1 MNKKFKPLLISGLV
15 STALGGGHVFA
26 NTSSADDEAN
36 ETTMIITATRLPR
49 EVEDIAGTVTKIES
63 EALEKQLAEN
73 FDDVIRYQPGLSMRR
88 VARGGNQG
96 FTIRGMSGKRVL
108 MLLDGVKSSDIYPAG
123 SASYGNENYELED
136 IKSFEIIRGPASAL
150 YGSDALGGVVLMQSK
165 DPVDY
170 IENDGEVYTRLNASV
185 AGATDLTKLG
195 FTLAGTNDKF
205 QYMMQVNRRQFGEQ
219 EVNGDGSLSPQDGN
233 STGAL
238 FKLVYQVNHSNKLS
252 LAVDNF
258 KQEIDY
264 NLTAPSTP
272 ELPHF
277 GLDDGDRTRFSLS
290 HSWDADLGFA
300 DRIESKFYAQT
311 GDALQ
316 HTSQLRSTSYS
327 FDYAPFGNNSP
338 TLRVSDFEF
347 NQDISGFATTLYKT
361 IESGSTQHAMVYGMT
376 FDVVETERPRNR
388 CETDTATQAVSCS
401 IRAFPMAPA
410 EEFPNKTFPDTD
422 TTRIGIFFQDEIV
435 LGESGFTLIPG
446 IRFDKFEMDAKETDL
461 QNLADLG
468 FQIESTDESEVSK
481 NLGLIYDLGET
492 SSLFFQYAE
501 GFRAPSYDE
510 ANQAYVNL
518 AFGYGTVPN
527 PDLKP
532 ETSQGYEIGYKS
544 RIGKNYIAFT
554 YYNTDFED
562 FISSNFIGEQNGIR
576 LYQDSNVGEV
586 NIHGAEFTGIWTLND
601 NWKIRNSV
609 AYSKGEDETTNTNL
623 AEIDPLSAVVG
634 ASYTADN
641 WGLELIA
648 TFVADKDD
656 VEEEGDI
663 TADAYNLF
671 DMTGYY
677 DFSNNLRVRLGVFN
691 VFDEEYA
698 RWSNIAGLSADSTSL
713 PNLLEPGTEVRASL
727 SWKF

>member
-1 MNKKFKPLLISGLV
+1 MNNKFKPLLISGLV
-15 STALGGGHVFA
+15 STALGTSNALA
-26 NTSSADDEAN
+26 NTTATDEAN

-49 EVEDIAGTVTKIES
+49 EAEDIAGTVTKIES
-63 EALEKQLAEN
+63 EELEKQLAED

-150 YGSDALGGVVLMQSK
+150 YGSDALGGVVLMKSK
-165 DPVDY
+165 DPIDY
-170 IENDGEVYTRLNASV
+170 IENDGEVYTRLNVSTAD
-185 AGATDLTKLG
+185 ANELKKFG
-195 FTLAGTNDKF
+195 FTLAGTNNKL
-205 QYMMQVNRRQFGEQ
+205 QYMMQVNRRDFAEQ
-219 EVNGDGSLSPQDGN
+219 EVNGEGSLSPQDGN

-238 FKLVYQVNHSNKLS
+238 FKLVYQVNDANKWS
-252 LAVDNF
+252 FVVDNF

-264 NLTAPSTP
+264 NLTDPSAP
-272 ELPHF
+272 ELPYL
-277 GLDDGDRTRFSLS
+277 GLDDGDRTRFSIS
-290 HSWDADLGFA
+290 HDWDGDTAFA

-316 HTSQLRSTSYS
+316 HTSQMRNTSYS
-327 FDYAPFGNNSP
+327 FDYAPFGNNTA

-347 NQDISGFATTLYKT
+347 NQEVTGFATTIYKT
-361 IESGSTQHAMVYGMT
+361 IESGSTQHSMVYGVT
-376 FDVVETERPRNR
+376 YDVVETERPRNR
-388 CETDTATQAVSCS
+388 CETDTATQAISCNV
-401 IRAFPMAPA
+401 RAYPMAPA
-410 EEFPNKTFPDTD
+410 EEFPNKTFPDTE

-446 IRFDKFEMDAKETDL
+446 MRFDKFEMDAKDTVL

-518 AFGYGTVPN
+518 AYGYGTVPN

-532 ETSQGYEIGYKS
+532 ETSKGYEIGYKS
-544 RIGKNYIAFT
+544 RIGKNFIALAF
-554 YYNTDFED
+554 YNNDFED
-562 FISSNFIGEQNGIR
+562 FISSNFIGVQNGVN
-576 LYQDSNVGEV
+576 LFQDSNVGEV
-586 NIHGAEFTGIWTLND
+586 NIYGAEFTGIWTLND
-601 NWKIRNSV
+601 SWKIRSSI
-609 AYSKGEDETTNTNL
+609 AYSKGKDETTNTDLN
-623 AEIDPLSAVVG
+623 EIDPLSAVVG
-634 ASYTADN
+634 ASY
-641 WGLELIA
+641 
-648 TFVADKDD
+648 
-656 VEEEGDI
+656 
-663 TADAYNLF
+663 
-671 DMTGYY
+671 
-677 DFSNNLRVRLGVFN
+677 
-691 VFDEEYA
+691 
-698 RWSNIAGLSADSTSL
+698 
-713 PNLLEPGTEVRASL
+713 
-727 SWKF
+727 